1 MADDIEEQK
10 TELENLGRL
19 VERYAQSRSL
29 PLLISLAMMI
39 FNVVLLVSV
48 VKLVVAYGMRIGQ
61 NGALVIVVLV
71 VLWMFFSSI
80 WVVGKLLD
88 RYGGCFYKREGIIKL
103 QRERIPIWAWIAF
116 VVTFLGPVFLN
127 TFWIMPARWGLTI
140 SLASFGIFMLYAG
153 KKDKQ
158 ISLGFVYGVLSLA
171 EAAATAIGVR
181 APFVE
186 EHSYFVPLVI
196 YLVGTGLI
204 TTVVVHIYN
213 RRVLRKIKETRPF
226 GEREPNK
233 SGP

>member
-1 MADDIEEQK
+1 MANDNEKQK
-10 TELENLGRL
+10 ADLDKLGRL
-19 VERYAQSRSL
+19 VDKYAQSRSL
-29 PLLISLAMMI
+29 PLLIPLAMMT

-48 VKLVVAYGMRIGQ
+48 VKLGLAYGMRIGQ
-61 NGALVIVVLV
+61 SGVLIIVILVF
-71 VLWMFFSSI
+71 LWMFFSSI

-103 QRERIPIWAWIAF
+103 RRERVPIWAWIAF
-116 VVTFLGPVFLN
+116 ATTFIGPVLLN

-140 SLASFGIFMLYAG
+140 SLTSFGIFMIYAG
-153 KKDKQ
+153 KKDKE
-158 ISLGFVYGVLSLA
+158 ILGFVDGVLSLA

-196 YLVGTGLI
+196 YLVGAGLM

-213 RRVLRKIKETRPF
+213 RRILRRIKEVRPF
-226 GEREPNK
+226 GEQEAGKPD
-233 SGP
+233 S